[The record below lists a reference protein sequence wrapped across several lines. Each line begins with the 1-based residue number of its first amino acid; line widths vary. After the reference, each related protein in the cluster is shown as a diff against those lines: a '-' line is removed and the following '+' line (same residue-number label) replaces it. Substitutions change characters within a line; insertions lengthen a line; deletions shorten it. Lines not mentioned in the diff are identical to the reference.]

1 MPEALVHEAVPTRSP
16 LKISDPEVIM
26 KIAFTLAPGT
36 IGSAN
41 FFEDS
46 VEVKITDSHPLGTVT
61 LRVRS
66 FTGAAVVFV
75 NLTVVFC

>member
-1 MPEALVHEAVPTRSP
+1 
-16 LKISDPEVIM
+16 M
-26 KIAFTLAPGT
+26 KVAFTLAPGA

-46 VEVKITDSHPLGTVT
+46 VEVKITDSHPLGKVM

-75 NLTVVFC
+75 NLTVVFCDDFGENV